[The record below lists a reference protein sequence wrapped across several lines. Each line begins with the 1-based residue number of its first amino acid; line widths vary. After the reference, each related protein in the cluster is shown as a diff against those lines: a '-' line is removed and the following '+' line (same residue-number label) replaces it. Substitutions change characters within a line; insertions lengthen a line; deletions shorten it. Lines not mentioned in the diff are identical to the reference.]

1 MMHNSL
7 IDCKKKL
14 FFCVLFF
21 LAVCGCPYI
30 GTNNLF
36 MHGDTIVPH
45 AVMYHLHEAIATHL
59 AHDAT
64 PVQQSVAPVSGEFG
78 PFHEM
83 RIVITDNPRQ
93 VDGGLQ
99 RALPVFGTVFIHVA
113 LVDAAVF
120 RVKGHLIAWYG
131 HGGNGHRSGG
141 PVVLRLSLS
150 LHSSLFLR
158 STDGFQMLFEINS
171 IFFILYGVL
180 K

>member
-7 IDCKKKL
+7 IDCKKKP

-36 MHGDTIVPH
+36 MHRDTIVPH
-45 AVMYHLHEAIATHL
+45 AVMYHLHHEAIAAHL

-64 PVQQSVAPVSGEFG
+64 PVQQSVAPASRVFG

-83 RIVITDNPRQ
+83 RIVITDNPRH

-113 LVDAAVF
+113 LVHAAVF
-120 RVKGHLIAWYG
+120 IMKGHLISLHG
-131 HGGNGHRSGG
+131 HGNGHRSGG